1 MSALLVLA
9 VTVPLLGLAPLF
21 LLRPGAGARIA
32 VAVLGVGCAIT
43 GAIAVQVARTGQ
55 ALHYFVGGFPPPL
68 GVALRADG
76 FSAAM
81 LCMSA
86 MVLLLTGL
94 FAIAGGGGKA
104 PRMPA
109 AFFTLLL
116 ALSSALNLAFLAQDL
131 FTLYVALELL
141 TFAAVPLVCLEGKA
155 GQLSAALTYLL
166 FALFGSV
173 LYLLGVVLV
182 YGLFGTLDLAL
193 LARRLAQAPPS
204 GTFIAALALMS
215 AGLMAKAAL
224 FPLHLWLPPAH
235 SGAPPAAS
243 AVLSAVVIKAPLFLL
258 VRLWSDL
265 APLPLAQAG
274 APVLAAF
281 GALAILFCGVVA
293 LAQDRLKLLIAY
305 STAAQ
310 IGYLCLMFPLAAAA
324 DGQWSALAWTG
335 GTLHLVS
342 HAFSKA
348 AMFLAAGLIAEAM
361 GHDRLS
367 GLAGAGRVAPVSV
380 AAFGIGGLSLMGL
393 PPSGG
398 FIAKVMLLTS
408 AIHQDAWW
416 IALVILAGGL
426 LAGAYVLRVVVIAL
440 QRPEPAE
447 AGRVPPARECG
458 ARAGIALALAFAA
471 VLLGF
476 LPLAPFAFL
485 SIGRPLSWTGLLP

>member
-9 VTVPLLGLAPLF
+9 VTAPLVGLAPLF
-21 LLRPGAGARIA
+21 FLGA
-32 VAVLGVGCAIT
+32 VAAARTAVVFLAIACAVA
-43 GAIAVQVARTGQ
+43 GAIAVEVARTGR
-55 ALHYFVGGFPPPL
+55 AMHDFIGGFAPPL

-86 MVLLLTGL
+86 IVLLLTGL
-94 FAIAGGGGKA
+94 FAIAGSGAKA
-104 PRMPA
+104 PRMPP
-109 AFFTLLL
+109 AFFILLL
-116 ALSSALNLAFLAQDL
+116 ALSSALGLAFLAQDL

-141 TFAAVPLVCLEGKA
+141 TFAAVPLVCLDGKEG
-155 GQLSAALTYLL
+155 QISAALTYLL

-182 YGLFGTLDLAL
+182 YALFGTLDLAL
-193 LARRLAQAPPS
+193 VAQKLSQTSPS
-204 GTFIAALALMS
+204 GIFVAALALMS

-224 FPLHLWLPPAH
+224 FPLYLWLPPAH
-235 SGAPPAAS
+235 AGAPPAAS
-243 AVLSAVVIKAPLFLL
+243 AVLSAVVIKGPLFLL
-258 VRLWSDL
+258 VRVWSDL
-265 APLPLAQAG
+265 APLPLAGAG
-274 APVLAAF
+274 APVLATF
-281 GALAILFCGVVA
+281 GALAILFYGVVA

-324 DGQWSALAWTG
+324 DGRWSALAWTG
-335 GTLHLVS
+335 GTLHLAS

-367 GLAGAGRVAPVSV
+367 RLAGAGRVAPISV

-398 FIAKVMLLTS
+398 FVAKVMLLTS
-408 AIHQDAWW
+408 AIQQDAWW
-416 IALVILAGGL
+416 IALVILGGGL
-426 LAGAYVLRVVVIAL
+426 LAGGYVLRVVVIAL
-440 QRPEPAE
+440 RHPEPAE
-447 AGRVPPARECG
+447 AGCAPAVRECG

-476 LPLAPFAFL
+476 LPLAPFEFL
-485 SIGRPLSWTGLLP
+485 AIGRPLSWAGALP